1 VTRAYGKL
9 QIRKKTKST
18 RDVKLN
24 EKTLQHSPANEK
36 IDQVPKVQTEKNL
49 QRFSRNLD
57 EIKTISHLILKSKSD
72 KLDLKRDLATYE
84 FYFLQSWDFRS
95 FMVKLEENYKKLSLG
110 DELSLSMNKLSSEIK
125 MICQNEFRGNRAD
138 VGSVFSEWFPVK
150 LRKNEQVSQDF
161 KGVVEIS
168 GVRCLVAVRSTMF
181 YYHSISC
188 LLPDDQKLAVKVEKD
203 ISDVLTTDENIQKF
217 EFGIKSR
224 VIPFLY
230 LNSKESDLKL
240 IFDEC
245 FLDNKVVFY
254 LKILGIS
261 RKITLVIQ
269 EIEENFC
276 FEIKNTKLSLFLE
289 KLTLKTRTL
298 DIETRKKL
306 KDEVKK
312 HLFVYKGRLVWGKH
326 PFLMRENSSRL
337 LDGDFLKQ
345 AFDTNLVKAFSLKF
359 RNKNCLIKVE
369 GFELKNKKYLK
380 MTKNRST
387 VTIYDDSFE
396 FFLIFGLQSLNFY
409 KNSVTLEASLEIKMV
424 ADMIFN

>member
-1 VTRAYGKL
+1 
-9 QIRKKTKST
+9 
-18 RDVKLN
+18 
-24 EKTLQHSPANEK
+24 
-36 IDQVPKVQTEKNL
+36 
-49 QRFSRNLD
+49 
-57 EIKTISHLILKSKSD
+57 
-72 KLDLKRDLATYE
+72 
-84 FYFLQSWDFRS
+84 
-95 FMVKLEENYKKLSLG
+95 
-110 DELSLSMNKLSSEIK
+110 
-125 MICQNEFRGNRAD
+125 
-138 VGSVFSEWFPVK
+138 
-150 LRKNEQVSQDF
+150 
-161 KGVVEIS
+161 
-168 GVRCLVAVRSTMF
+168 MF